1 LTTWFKKKEERMTAK
16 RILVSL
22 VVLASVTLLLLV
34 GCGGGGATETV
45 PADAVP
51 VVPQDAEG
59 KVVAEAVIEP
69 VYWSELR
76 FEGGGTVV
84 QVLVEEGDV
93 VSEGDLLVQ
102 LDTTDAEL
110 GVLEAEAALALAE
123 EQLAQVQAGPRQQE
137 VAVAQA
143 RLAAADAALAQAAA
157 QQDEL
162 VAGAV
167 DAEIAATRAEIA
179 SAQITLRQAEEAH
192 DDTMDCYEV
201 RKANGEEE
209 KVCPLLG
216 PTEERARYALEAAT
230 DALAVAQVQLA
241 ALQSGFEP
249 QLRAVQAGVESA
261 SAQRDAAE
269 ARLDLVEVG
278 STPEEIAS
286 AEAQVAQAEVAV
298 ALARSALER
307 FELRAPS
314 AGTVTKVYVDAGET
328 AVSGEVVVVLA
339 SLDQLQARTTDLTE
353 LDIARVVEGQS
364 VVVTVDALPGDE
376 FRGQVARIGE
386 QSVDYRGDVTYP
398 VFVALAG
405 DTSSLRWGMTVLVE
419 IDTE

>member
-1 LTTWFKKKEERMTAK
+1 MTAK
-16 RILVSL
+16 RMLVSL
-22 VVLASVTLLLLV
+22 GVLALVALLLLV
-34 GCGGGGATETV
+34 GCGGGKATETV

-59 KVVAEAVIEP
+59 KVMAEAVIEP
-69 VYWSELR
+69 AYWSELS
-76 FEGGGTVV
+76 FESGGTVV

-102 LDTTDAEL
+102 LDVTDAEL

-123 EQLAQVQAGPRQQE
+123 AQLAQVQAGPRQQE
-137 VAVAQA
+137 ISAAQA
-143 RLAAADAALAQAAA
+143 RLAAAEAALAQAMA

-162 VAGAV
+162 TAGAI
-167 DAEIAATRAEIA
+167 DAQIAATQAEIA
-179 SAQITLRQAEEAH
+179 SAQMTVHQAEEEH

-201 RKANGEEE
+201 RTEDGEKE
-209 KVCPLLG
+209 KFCPLLG
-216 PTEERARYALEAAT
+216 PTEERARLALEAAT
-230 DALAVAQVQLA
+230 DALAVAQVELA
-241 ALQSGFEP
+241 ALQSGVEP
-249 QLRAVQAGVESA
+249 QLRAAQAGVESA
-261 SAQRDAAE
+261 SAQRDAAQ

-286 AEAQVAQAEVAV
+286 AEAQVAQAKVTVA
-298 ALARSALER
+298 AAESALER

-314 AGTVTKVYVDAGET
+314 AGTVAKVSVDVGET
-328 AVSGEVVVVLA
+328 AVPGEVVVVLA

-353 LDIARVVEGQS
+353 LDIAQVTEGQS
-364 VVVTVDALPGDE
+364 VAVTVDALPGEE
-376 FRGQVARIGE
+376 FRGQVVRIGE

-398 VFVALAG
+398 VFVALDG
-405 DTSSLRWGMTVLVE
+405 DTTSLRWGMTALVE

>member
-1 LTTWFKKKEERMTAK
+1 MTAK
-16 RILVSL
+16 RILVSSGFLAL
-22 VVLASVTLLLLV
+22 VALLLLA
-34 GCGGGGATETV
+34 GCGGGEATETV

-76 FEGGGTVV
+76 FESGGTVV
-84 QVLVEEGDV
+84 QVLVEEGDI

-102 LDTTDAEL
+102 LDVTDAEL

-123 EQLAQVQAGPRQQE
+123 AQLAQVQAGPRQQE
-137 VAVAQA
+137 IAAAQA
-143 RLAAADAALAQAAA
+143 RLAAAEAALAQAAA

-162 VAGAV
+162 AAGAI
-167 DAEIAATRAEIA
+167 DAQIAATRAEIA
-179 SAQITLRQAEEAH
+179 SARITVRQAEEEH

-201 RKANGEEE
+201 RAENGEKER
-209 KVCPLLG
+209 VCPLLG
-216 PTEERARYALEAAT
+216 PTEERARLALEAAT
-230 DALAVAQVQLA
+230 DALAVAQTQLA
-241 ALQSGFEP
+241 ALQSGVEP
-249 QLRAVQAGVESA
+249 QLRAAQAGVESA
-261 SAQRDAAE
+261 SAQRDAAQ
-269 ARLDLVEVG
+269 ARLDLVEAG

-286 AEAQVAQAEVAV
+286 AEAQVAQAKVAV
-298 ALARSALER
+298 AAAESALER

-314 AGTVTKVYVDAGET
+314 AGTVTKVYVDVGET
-328 AVSGEVVVVLA
+328 AAPEEVVVVLA

-364 VVVTVDALPGDE
+364 VAVTLDALPGEE

-398 VFVALAG
+398 VFVALDG
-405 DTSSLRWGMTVLVE
+405 DTTSLRWGMTALVE